1 MYEQFL
7 DIVRRFCSL
16 SLREINPHSFHKEKT
31 MPADGLNNAF
41 YTNKT
46 PPLIKA
52 ASFTTLD
59 EIDVAKMRTFLSVA
73 DSRIQENEVF
83 FYAPKSLN
91 REIEGDDWPSLNQV
105 SAGAGS
111 YPGAR
116 RRKYER
122 MNVDG
127 SSTTVQDAL
136 TVLWYNCTISP
147 HVFQQVSITLK

>member
-1 MYEQFL
+1 LLPLVEGQ
-7 DIVRRFCSL
+7 
-16 SLREINPHSFHKEKT
+16 NPNSFHKEKI

-59 EIDVAKMRTFLSVA
+59 EVEVAKMRTFLSIA
-73 DSRIQENEVF
+73 DARIQANEVF

-91 REIEGDDWPSLNQV
+91 REIEGDDWPSQKLV

-116 RRKYER
+116 RRKFER
-122 MNVDG
+122 QNVDG
-127 SSTTVQDAL
+127 STTTVQDGL
-136 TVLWYNCTISP
+136 TVLWYNNTVSP
-147 HVFQQVSITLK
+147 AVFQQVSITLK

>member
-1 MYEQFL
+1 
-7 DIVRRFCSL
+7 
-16 SLREINPHSFHKEKT
+16 

-46 PPLIKA
+46 PPLIKT

-59 EIDVAKMRTFLSVA
+59 EVDVAKMRTFLSVA
-73 DSRIQENEVF
+73 DPRIQANEVF

-91 REIEGDDWPSLNQV
+91 REIEGDDWPSGRLV
-105 SAGAGS
+105 SSVAGS

-122 MNVDG
+122 QNVNG
-127 SSTTVQDAL
+127 STTTVQDSL
-136 TVLWYNCTISP
+136 TVLWNNCTISP

>member
-1 MYEQFL
+1 
-7 DIVRRFCSL
+7 
-16 SLREINPHSFHKEKT
+16 

-41 YTNKT
+41 YTDKT

-52 ASFTTLD
+52 GSFTTLD
-59 EIDVAKMRTFLSVA
+59 EIDIAKMRTFLSVA

-83 FYAPKSLN
+83 FYAPKSMN
-91 REIEGDDWPSLNQV
+91 REIEGDDWPSGKQV

-122 MNVDG
+122 QNVDG
-127 SSTTVQDAL
+127 STTTVQDAL
-136 TVLWYNCTISP
+136 TVLWYNCTVSP
-147 HVFQQVSITLK
+147 AAFQQVSITLK